1 MEGNLPQIETG
12 RMDGYGKAP
21 ARWRSRSEN
30 ISGKTTD
37 VAISV
42 KRKVKRTFFHNLKQ
56 VLKIAIS
63 IIQMKIMTMTVV
75 KNDTWMVH
83 GIFNRTDENSRIR
96 TLLRGVLYMPHDQEI
111 SDSRQCTSLGFGI
124 RKYIQLQGISVKIH
138 QCLPGD
144 ERMVCMEGCKGERA
158 ATQR

>member
-1 MEGNLPQIETG
+1 MEKQVGKHIRQNHRRGNLREEE
-12 RMDGYGKAP
+12 
-21 ARWRSRSEN
+21 S
-30 ISGKTTD
+30 KTD
-37 VAISV
+37 L
-42 KRKVKRTFFHNLKQ
+42 FHNLKQ

-96 TLLRGVLYMPHDQEI
+96 TLLRGVLYMPHDLEI